1 MIVFDASPLILLAK
15 TELLERFLGAFPEPV
30 VIPQAVQVE
39 CCENK
44 ESFDAQMIARLIKGK
59 HITVRKLK
67 SRTACNQIRKEFTL
81 GIGEAEAIALA
92 QSSKASLIAIEDRSG
107 VNACKILKLPFTGA
121 LGILIRMREKD
132 MVSEE
137 EAVRKLETLQKFGRY
152 RPDIIEDVK
161 RRLEAKK

>member
-1 MIVFDASPLILLAK
+1 MHA
-15 TELLERFLGAFPEPV
+15 
-30 VIPQAVQVE
+30 IPQAVQIE

-44 ESFDAQMIARLIKGK
+44 ESFDAQMIARLIKEK

-67 SRTACNQIRKEFTL
+67 SRTACNQILKEFSL

-92 QSSKASLIAIEDRSG
+92 QSGRASLIAIEDRNG
-107 VNACKILKLPFTGA
+107 VNACKILKLPFTGV
-121 LGILIRMREKD
+121 LGILLRMREKEL
-132 MVSEE
+132 VSKD
-137 EAVRKLETLQKFGRY
+137 EAVRKLEMLRKFGRY

>member
-1 MIVFDASPLILLAK
+1 MTAGAHCLYFPFRPANSISCADDCAFD
-15 TELLERFLGAFPEPV
+15 
-30 VIPQAVQVE
+30 
-39 CCENK
+39 
-44 ESFDAQMIARLIKGK
+44 KGK
-59 HITVRKLK
+59 
-67 SRTACNQIRKEFTL
+67 AD
-81 GIGEAEAIALA
+81 LA

-107 VNACKILKLPFTGA
+107 VNACKILRLPFTGA